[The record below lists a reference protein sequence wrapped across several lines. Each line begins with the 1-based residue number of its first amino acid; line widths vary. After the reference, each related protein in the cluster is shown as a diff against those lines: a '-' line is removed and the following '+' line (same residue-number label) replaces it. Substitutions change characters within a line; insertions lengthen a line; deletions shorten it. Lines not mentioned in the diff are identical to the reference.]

1 MALHNV
7 RDKDN
12 YAHIRRVCGHMSKQ
26 SILWHRSHSK
36 NAQFSDTDVAKVRP
50 ICKACAYGELR
61 LTAMDQHQVHRLM
74 PTIPGQCL
82 SIDAFTCKHVSI
94 RGYKYSDL
102 MRDNAS
108 QMIYCNFT
116 RIGQQTRL
124 FFPSL
129 TPGSLIQ
136 VGTFMIHPGRTS

>member
-12 YAHIRRVCGHMSKQ
+12 YAHIHRVCGHMSKQ
-26 SILWHRSHSK
+26 FILWHRSHSK
-36 NAQFSDTDVAKVRP
+36 NAQFSDTDVAKVKP
-50 ICKACAYGELR
+50 ICKACAYRELR
-61 LTAMDQHQVHRLM
+61 QTATDQHRVHRPM
-74 PTIPGQCL
+74 PTLPGQCF

-94 RGYKYSDL
+94 RGYKYCDL

-116 RIGQQTRL
+116 KNRTL
-124 FFPSL
+124 FDPSL

-136 VGTFMIHPGRTS
+136 VVTLMIHPSWTS